1 MAAKIRPV
9 CSSWKKYTPTMPPT
23 AAAPMTVA
31 FEEAC
36 ISSSGVLATLDID
49 TFDVIGAGAM
59 PLKAEADATRASDRK
74 VRMMLSGVTTVV
86 VNRRGSRLRGGIQL
100 LMKAPRALKA
110 GKKLAY
116 PEQCCQGYRCCEKMR
131 NERE

>member
-1 MAAKIRPV
+1 
-9 CSSWKKYTPTMPPT
+9 
-23 AAAPMTVA
+23 MTVA

-110 GKKLAY
+110 GKK
-116 PEQCCQGYRCCEKMR
+116 PECQQQCCQGYRCCEKMR

>member
-1 MAAKIRPV
+1 
-9 CSSWKKYTPTMPPT
+9 
-23 AAAPMTVA
+23 MTVA

-74 VRMMLSGVTTVV
+74 VRMMSGVTTVV

-110 GKKLAY
+110 GKKLGI
-116 PEQCCQGYRCCEKMR
+116 P
-131 NERE
+131 

>member
-1 MAAKIRPV
+1 MAARIRPV

-59 PLKAEADATRASDRK
+59 PLKAEADATRARDRK
-74 VRMMLSGVTTVV
+74 VRILSGDD
-86 VNRRGSRLRGGIQL
+86 GGGID
-100 LMKAPRALKA
+100 KESPDCA
-110 GKKLAY
+110 GESNY
-116 PEQCCQGYRCCEKMR
+116 
-131 NERE
+131 